1 MTITNDI
8 KLTIEEVDAQECFR
22 NLLHEQ
28 KQKLI
33 SLVYEF
39 SLALYNLFG
48 KRDG

>member
-1 MTITNDI
+1 MTPDI
-8 KLTIEEVDAQECFR
+8 KITIEDIDAQECFR
-22 NLLHEQ
+22 HLLHEQ

-48 KRDG
+48 KRDD